1 LVARSPPAM
10 MRAAFAAVFLGLA
23 ASATRGQAS
32 DVVFALNAGGPEF
45 KDPTLGFVYTS
56 DEDADNKASPLG
68 IAANTPLE
76 IIRAPASY
84 QQLYQTERYAF
95 DTFGYDIPTPADGEY
110 TLVLR
115 FTEVYWTHSKGK
127 VFDVVIEGVTV
138 VKDLDIYDVAGR
150 GVAHDEYVQ
159 ITIKDGSLSFED
171 ESQDIGDTLR
181 LEFEKG
187 SFDNP
192 KICAFILVKGSKED
206 AAKYAPLED
215 APPAQIE
222 DDEDETVDD
231 ADSFDEEE
239 DDEDADFEEDFEDVA
254 EGGDLGGDKP
264 SQQEDGGG
272 LQYMLPIFF
281 ALLAILGIQKIRESM

>member
-1 LVARSPPAM
+1 
-10 MRAAFAAVFLGLA
+10 MRAAVAAVFLGLA

-45 KDPTLGFVYTS
+45 KDPTFGFMYES
-56 DEDADNKASPLG
+56 DVDADNKASPLG
-68 IAANTPLE
+68 ISANTPLE
-76 IIRAPASY
+76 IIRAPAGY
-84 QQLYQTERYAF
+84 QHLYQTERYAL
-95 DTFGYDIPTPADGEY
+95 DTFGYDIPTPEDGEY

-115 FTEVYWTHSKGK
+115 FTEVYWTHAKGK

-138 VKDLDIYDVAGR
+138 VKDLDVYNVAGR
-150 GVAHDEYVQ
+150 GVAHDEYVK
-159 ITIKDGSLSFED
+159 ITIKGGTVSFED
-171 ESQDIGDTLR
+171 ETQDIGDTLR

-192 KICAFILVKGSKED
+192 KICAFFLVKGSKED

-222 DDEDETVDD
+222 DDEDEAVDD
-231 ADSFDEEE
+231 ADSFDEEQDEE
-239 DDEDADFEEDFEDVA
+239 DVDFEEDFEDVA
-254 EGGDLGGDKP
+254 EGEDLSGDKGA
-264 SQQEDGGG
+264 QQEEGGG

>member
-1 LVARSPPAM
+1 MRLRLTYTAMPPC
-10 MRAAFAAVFLGLA
+10 
-23 ASATRGQAS
+23 
-32 DVVFALNAGGPEF
+32 
-45 KDPTLGFVYTS
+45 
-56 DEDADNKASPLG
+56 
-68 IAANTPLE
+68 
-76 IIRAPASY
+76 
-84 QQLYQTERYAF
+84 
-95 DTFGYDIPTPADGEY
+95 
-110 TLVLR
+110 VLR
-115 FTEVYWTHSKGK
+115 
-127 VFDVVIEGVTV
+127 
-138 VKDLDIYDVAGR
+138 A
-150 GVAHDEYVQ
+150 
-159 ITIKDGSLSFED
+159 
-171 ESQDIGDTLR
+171 
-181 LEFEKG
+181 
-187 SFDNP
+187 
-192 KICAFILVKGSKED
+192 D